1 MTAPMRKRTSH
12 GHKGNTKNWQ
22 VQFRDNAAERA
33 EKKSFGCTDVDEW
46 QVSPKFRITQADR
59 MIDRLERMRYEYKL
73 INLNLT

>member
-1 MTAPMRKRTSH
+1 MSNEK
-12 GHKGNTKNWQ
+12 KWQ

-73 INLNLT
+73 INLNLI